1 MPALSR
7 LLAVYAYLD
16 DVRGALE
23 VLESEG
29 VAVETVYSPA
39 YNHELIE
46 ALAPRPSPVRYFVLA
61 GGLLGVL
68 TGFTLAVYTA
78 AQWRLIVWGKPSI
91 PIVPT
96 VIVSFEF
103 CILFAVFAGLI
114 GLLMLSRMPAF
125 SIPEHFDSRFTVDRY
140 GILLNCP
147 DDRHASI
154 IQLLE
159 RSGAEEIHR
168 VEN

>member
-23 VLESEG
+23 VLKTEG

-46 ALAPRPSPVRYFVLA
+46 VLEPRPSPVRYFVLA
-61 GGLLGVL
+61 GALLGVL
-68 TGFTLAVYTA
+68 IGFALAVYTA
-78 AQWRLIVWGKPSI
+78 AQWRMIVWGKPVI
-91 PIVPT
+91 PLIPT

-125 SIPEHFDSRFTVDRY
+125 SVPDHFDARFTVDRY
-140 GILLNCP
+140 GILLECP
-147 DDRHASI
+147 DDRQTSI
-154 IQLLE
+154 VQLLQ

-168 VEN
+168 VEH